1 MSIPDID
8 YILGLDMGQ
17 FEYQVPLSPVKPEDI
32 ERVAKEYLAKKQQ
45 ELEGNDERHI
55 SDSPRTD

>member
-1 MSIPDID
+1 
-8 YILGLDMGQ
+8 MGQ